1 MAGKIAHHRANVY
14 LAGVIM
20 LLAGVLGLLLRGHL
34 VDRGGEYA
42 GDAGDEPGERCGVA
56 GAAGRVEFSDRQRS
70 HPLISGRRRERLGG
84 LVDDRSRVAA
94 VAGRH
99 RERIRKL
106 AEGRLYLLAE
116 EPCLEGHNTWCV
128 NVPGSLLVI
137 PWPTSPST

>member
-1 MAGKIAHHRANVY
+1 
-14 LAGVIM
+14 
-20 LLAGVLGLLLRGHL
+20 
-34 VDRGGEYA
+34 
-42 GDAGDEPGERCGVA
+42 
-56 GAAGRVEFSDRQRS
+56 
-70 HPLISGRRRERLGG
+70 
-84 LVDDRSRVAA
+84 